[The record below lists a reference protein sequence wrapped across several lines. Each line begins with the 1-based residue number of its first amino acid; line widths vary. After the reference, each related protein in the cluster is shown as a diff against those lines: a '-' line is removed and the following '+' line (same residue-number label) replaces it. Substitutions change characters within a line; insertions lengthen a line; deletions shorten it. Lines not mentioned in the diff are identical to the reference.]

1 MRNKFKNNK
10 NKSKNIGRKIFT
22 TTVTITVIAIIILL
36 SINILMF
43 RNILN
48 SIEKDILIMGKN
60 VKGSIS
66 TADIEEV
73 LKNKTTGSYDY
84 KKLKSD
90 LLNGKSN
97 EDVSYSAILIKD
109 SNGEGEIL
117 IDTQNNLLSFGKKIK
132 LTNEINEAFNGEVVS
147 HKVTEKNKTSIN
159 AYYPIKSSDGTI
171 KAILEIDSDVT
182 DIINIKNTI
191 LLQLGILSIFLIVI
205 YTIMSLLLSKS
216 INKKVKKIIN
226 SLVNIS
232 NGDLTNKIIIESSD
246 EFNLIASYINNLQD
260 KISIMINEIMIS
272 SEKEISNIDILSNS
286 SREMAASSEEVTATI
301 QEIDSNIFIQN
312 EDTKKINSL
321 LNGFGKLIEE
331 IKSSIT
337 EINSLLVSINKQ
349 LDTNNKSL
357 IELQV
362 SKSDIQES
370 SLNMNEKLE
379 GLHNSLEKIKN
390 ITTFIDSIADQTNLL
405 ALNAA
410 IEAARVGESGKGFAV
425 VANEIRKLAEEVKT
439 SSLDINKLLGTVISE
454 GNDAKDLSFIVNSKL
469 SNQFE
474 VIDNSIISFKEIVN
488 RIVELFPKI
497 VNVNNE
503 MDNVLEEKEII
514 FNSVEKASDLL
525 DEISRSSEEIKN
537 FSEELSVMAQG
548 IAEVGEELSNNTNSM
563 NVEIKKFTVN

>member
-97 EDVSYSAILIKD
+97 EDVNYSAILIKD

-216 INKKVKKIIN
+216 INKKVKKIIS

-232 NGDLTNKIIIESSD
+232 NGDLTNKIIIEGSD

-260 KISIMINEIMIS
+260 KISIMINKIMIS

-286 SREMAASSEEVTATI
+286 SKEMAASSEEVTATI

-337 EINSLLVSINKQ
+337 EINSLLVLINKQ